1 MVNEHSPAVA
11 APNFGDLVRV
21 EFGCEGD
28 PKINIIELAAHRAQY
43 ELGVA
48 CYNKGTK
55 ELDSR
60 GFEAVKFAQG
70 LISNVAFGGA
80 AGANAGQQEAFNAYA
95 DSVSL
100 ASNKQHSPIA

>member
-1 MVNEHSPAVA
+1 M
-11 APNFGDLVRV
+11 
-21 EFGCEGD
+21 
-28 PKINIIELAAHRAQY
+28 
-43 ELGVA
+43 
-48 CYNKGTK
+48 
-55 ELDSR
+55 
-60 GFEAVKFAQG
+60 KFAQG